1 MAHGLAVSTAFA
13 LEGDR
18 TVLVHEDEATAPA
31 PRRAGRADLPRL
43 IGLWIALTRHH
54 ETLDPAFALRPGAES
69 EIRGILEAQLRDADT
84 AIWLLGEGEAEAFA
98 IAHISR
104 APPIHP
110 ESCRA
115 EITDLYVVPAA
126 RRRGWGRA
134 LVSVATEWAA
144 ERDAERVEV
153 RVVTQNRAARAF
165 WESVGFG
172 AHVDVLHRR
181 M

>member
-1 MAHGLAVSTAFA
+1 MSA
-13 LEGDR
+13 
-18 TVLVHEDEATAPA
+18 A
-31 PRRAGRADLPRL
+31 PRRANRADLPRL
-43 IGLWIALTRHH
+43 TGLWIALTRHH
-54 ETLDPAFALRPGAES
+54 ETLDPAFALRPGVEGA
-69 EIRGILEAQLRDADT
+69 IRAILEAQLRDVDT
-84 AIWLLGEGEAEAFA
+84 AIWLLGDGDGEAEAFA

-110 ESCRA
+110 ESRRA
-115 EITDLYVVPAA
+115 EITDLYVAPAA

-134 LVSVATEWAA
+134 LVAVATEWAA
-144 ERDAERVEV
+144 EREAERVEV
-153 RVVTQNRAARAF
+153 RVVTRNQAARAF

>member
-1 MAHGLAVSTAFA
+1 MTGT
-13 LEGDR
+13 
-18 TVLVHEDEATAPA
+18 
-31 PRRAGRADLPRL
+31 PRRASRDDLPRL
-43 IGLWIALTRHH
+43 TRLWIALTRHH
-54 ETLDPAFALRPGAES
+54 ETLDPSFALRPGAEM
-69 EIRGILEAQLRDADT
+69 EIRSLLEAQLRDADT
-84 AIWLLGEGEAEAFA
+84 AIWLLGGGEVEGFA

-115 EITDLYVVPAA
+115 EITDLYVTPAA

-134 LVSVATEWAA
+134 LVAVAIGWAA

-153 RVVTQNRAARAF
+153 RVVTRNPAARAF